1 MTGDGYSEYP
11 LQRMEPR
18 EALRTARAIQT
29 DADRIFGKEPAA
41 DRPVRGVELVT
52 LDTRILCALVHRGP
66 RIAQEDLARRLGVT
80 VRTIQRYLEDLE
92 REGYVERVRDRKP
105 HAYVVKRDKPVP
117 GLPGWTV
124 GQLVRHVRDD

>member
-1 MTGDGYSEYP
+1 MTGDGYGEYP
-11 LQRMEPR
+11 LQRMGPR
-18 EALRTARAIQT
+18 EALRTAHAIQR

-52 LDTRILCALVHRGP
+52 LHTRILCALVHRGP
-66 RIAQEDLARRLGVT
+66 RIAQEELARRLGVT
-80 VRTIQRYLEDLE
+80 MRTIQRYLEDLE

-105 HAYVVKRDKPVP
+105 HAYVVTLDKLVP